1 MNEKSVVAGVLAVA
15 VLLLGAAWY
24 SNSQR
29 GAKVSEQAGNS
40 NTSQQ
45 TQDGSQNSPSIQQ
58 KNSTNSMAP
67 TELKVTDTVVGT
79 GAEAKAGM
87 TVFVHYTGTLTN
99 GQVFDS
105 SIPRGEPFS
114 FQLGGGQVIQ
124 GWDIGIQ
131 GMKVGGKR
139 TLVIPAAL
147 AYGDRA
153 TGPIPA
159 NSTLIFEVELL
170 DVQSSK

>member
-1 MNEKSVVAGVLAVA
+1 MNEKHVVAGIIGIA

-24 SNSQR
+24 SNTR
-29 GAKVSEQAGNS
+29 KAEVQAVPGEPTQAQLDARTAALQN
-40 NTSQQ
+40 QQ
-45 TQDGSQNSPSIQQ
+45 NEPA
-58 KNSTNSMAP
+58 MEP
-67 TELKVTDTVVGT
+67 VTELKITDTQVGT
-79 GAEAKAGM
+79 GEEAKDGD

-114 FQLGGGQVIQ
+114 FQLGQGMVIQ
-124 GWDIGIQ
+124 GWEIGIK

-139 TLVIPAAL
+139 HLVIPASL

-153 TGPIPA
+153 IGSIPA
-159 NSTLIFEVELL
+159 NSTLIFDVELL
-170 DVQSSK
+170 KIEGSK

>member
-1 MNEKSVVAGVLAVA
+1 MKEKSVVAAVLAVA

-29 GAKVSEQAGNS
+29 GTKNPSEDPTKITQSA
-40 NTSQQ
+40 TISQPLD
-45 TQDGSQNSPSIQQ
+45 TSIQ
-58 KNSTNSMAP
+58 NNTMP
-67 TELKVTDTVVGT
+67 TELKITDSVVGT
-79 GAEAKAGM
+79 GTTAQAGM

-114 FQLGGGQVIQ
+114 FELGGGQVIQ

-139 TLVIPAAL
+139 TLIIPASL
-147 AYGDRA
+147 AYGDRE

-159 NSTLIFEVELL
+159 NSILIFEVELL
-170 DVQSSK
+170 DVKGAK

>member
-1 MNEKSVVAGVLAVA
+1 MNEKTIVAGVIGVA

-29 GAKVSEQAGNS
+29 GAATDTT
-40 NTSQQ
+40 NTATT
-45 TQDGSQNSPSIQQ
+45 TQPTD
-58 KNSTNSMAP
+58 TMP
-67 TELKVTDTVVGT
+67 TELNITDTVVGT
-79 GAEAKAGM
+79 GAEAKAGD

-99 GQVFDS
+99 GEIFDS

-114 FQLGGGQVIQ
+114 FQLGAGQVIQ

-139 TLVIPAAL
+139 TLVIPSSL
-147 AYGDRA
+147 AYGEQGI
-153 TGPIPA
+153 GPIPPNA
-159 NSTLIFEVELL
+159 TLKFDVELL
-170 DVQSSK
+170 DVQGGK

>member
-1 MNEKSVVAGVLAVA
+1 MNEKTIVAGVIGVA

-29 GAKVSEQAGNS
+29 GAATDAT
-40 NTSQQ
+40 NTTTT
-45 TQDGSQNSPSIQQ
+45 TQPTD
-58 KNSTNSMAP
+58 TMP

-79 GAEAKAGM
+79 GAEAKAGD

-99 GQVFDS
+99 GEIFDS

-114 FQLGGGQVIQ
+114 FQLGAGQVIQ

-139 TLVIPAAL
+139 TLVIPSSL
-147 AYGDRA
+147 AYGEQGV
-153 TGPIPA
+153 GPIPPNA
-159 NSTLIFEVELL
+159 TLNFDVELL
-170 DVQSSK
+170 EVQSGK

>member
-1 MNEKSVVAGVLAVA
+1 MNEKSIVAGVLSIA

-29 GAKVSEQAGNS
+29 GAALQATPGQP
-40 NTSQQ
+40 TQAQ
-45 TQDGSQNSPSIQQ
+45 MDARTQDSQNPTQNQ
-58 KNSTNSMAP
+58 TNQTSMGA
-67 TELKVTDTVVGT
+67 TELKITDSVVGT
-79 GAEAKAGM
+79 GATAQAGM
-87 TVFVHYTGTLTN
+87 TVFVHYTGTLID

-114 FQLGGGQVIQ
+114 FELGGGQVIQ

-139 TLVIPAAL
+139 TLVIPASL
-147 AYGDRA
+147 AYGDRP